1 MKRLFLLGVAICMSW
16 VLALA
21 TYGADV
27 NCYGR
32 VIDEQ
37 GEPLIGAMV
46 TVPGTRIGVSTDLDG
61 TFSL

>member
-37 GEPLIGAMV
+37 GEPLIG
-46 TVPGTRIGVSTDLDG
+46 DG
-61 TFSL
+61 DGAWHKDRCFHRP